1 MRNVRVG
8 FRRFLPLLLYMLHVL
23 TPQGSKAID
32 AACIEQGISGAEL
45 METAATNAADVVRQ
59 RVKPGAHLLIA
70 CGGGNNGGDGFAM
83 AHLLA
88 DTYDVQVVS
97 DADPETMSPE
107 ARDHAI
113 KAREMV
119 RVIDWAELDPRA
131 EYGVIIDALIGVG
144 GSARLRDPLP
154 ERLRIL
160 NAFNAL
166 RIAIDVPT
174 GLDGLTGAVHDNVF
188 RADLTITMEGAK
200 AGFYAVKARPAV
212 GEVVVVP
219 IGAPS
224 QVTAT
229 QSVAQVLEDADI
241 KRLLPSRPLNVN
253 KFDVGRVLVI
263 GGSLGMRGAP
273 SMTSEA
279 VLRSGAGLCILATP
293 SVHPL
298 TPREVMTEVL
308 PMTPEG
314 WMSTDA
320 RGQLQAQLSNASVV
334 AVGPGLGTDGTM
346 QRMLADLLN
355 HLDPAVPLV
364 IDADGLRLVPM
375 LQRDMSHVILTPHE
389 GEFRRLVD
397 ALPTHA
403 DRPMVHPADVA
414 TALGCIVHRK
424 GVPSVTTDG
433 RNATWTV
440 VGNPGMATAG
450 SGDVLT
456 GIIAGLAAQ
465 GLAPFRAA
473 ALGAYLHARA
483 GDIAAEATAE
493 EFVIAGD
500 IIRALADLF

>member
-1 MRNVRVG
+1 MRNVGLG
-8 FRRFLPLLLYMLHVL
+8 FRSVTLHMLHVL

-45 METAATNAADVVRQ
+45 METAAGNAAEVVR
-59 RVKPGAHLLIA
+59 REVDPGTQILIA

-83 AHLLA
+83 AHMLS
-88 DTYDVQVVS
+88 DSYEITVVT
-97 DADPETMSPE
+97 DANPEHMSSE
-107 ARDHAI
+107 ARDHAL
-113 KAREMV
+113 KAHECT
-119 RVIDWAELDPRA
+119 RVIGWSELDPGA
-131 EYGVIIDALIGVG
+131 HFDVVIDALIGVG

-154 ERLRIL
+154 NRLRIL

-166 RIAIDVPT
+166 RVAVDVPT
-174 GLDGLTGAVHDNVF
+174 GLDALTGAVHEDAF
-188 RADLTITMEGAK
+188 RANLTITMEGPK
-200 AGFYAVKARPAV
+200 AGFFAVKARPIV
-212 GEVVVVP
+212 GEVVVVG

-224 QVTAT
+224 QITAT
-229 QSVAQVLEDADI
+229 LAVAQVLEDTDI
-241 KRLLPSRPLNVN
+241 RRLLPPRPLNVN

-279 VLRSGAGLCILATP
+279 VMRSGAGLCILATP

-320 RGQLQAQLSNASVV
+320 RGQLQAQLDRATVV

-355 HLDPAVPLV
+355 DLDPAVPLV

-375 LQRDMSHVILTPHE
+375 LQRDLSHVILTPHE
-389 GEFRRLVD
+389 GEFRRLVES
-397 ALPTHA
+397 LPTHA

-414 TALGCIVHRK
+414 TALGCVVHRK

-433 RNATWTV
+433 HRAVWTV

-465 GLAPFRAA
+465 GLVPFRAA

-483 GDIAAEATAE
+483 GDIAAERTSQE
-493 EFVIAGD
+493 YIVAGD
-500 IIRALADLF
+500 IIDALADLL

>member
-1 MRNVRVG
+1 
-8 FRRFLPLLLYMLHVL
+8 MLHVL

-45 METAATNAADVVRQ
+45 METAAGNAAEVVRQ
-59 RVKPGAHLLIA
+59 RVEPGARLLIA

-83 AHLLA
+83 AHMMA
-88 DTYDVQVVS
+88 DAYQVTVVT
-97 DADPETMSPE
+97 DADPEQMSAE
-107 ARDHAI
+107 ARDHAL
-113 KAREMV
+113 KARELT
-119 RVIDWAELDPRA
+119 RVIDWSELDHGA
-131 EYGVIIDALIGVG
+131 HFDVVIDALIGVG

-166 RIAIDVPT
+166 RVAVDVPT
-174 GLDGLTGAVHDNVF
+174 GLDALTGAVHEDAF
-188 RADLTITMEGAK
+188 RANLTITMEGPK
-200 AGFYAVKARPAV
+200 TGFYAVKARPVV
-212 GEVVVVP
+212 GEIIVVG

-224 QVTAT
+224 QITA
-229 QSVAQVLEDADI
+229 SRAVAQVLEDADI
-241 KRLLPSRPLNVN
+241 RRLLPPRPLNVN

-279 VLRSGAGLCILATP
+279 VMRSGAGLCILATP

-320 RGQLQAQLSNASVV
+320 RGQLQAQLDRASVV

-355 HLDPAVPLV
+355 NLDPAVPLV

-389 GEFRRLVD
+389 GEFRRLV
-397 ALPTHA
+397 ASLPTHA

-414 TALGCIVHRK
+414 TALGCVVHRK

-433 RNATWTV
+433 HRAVWTV

-465 GLAPFRAA
+465 GLVPFRAA

-483 GDIAAEATAE
+483 GDIAAERTSQ
-493 EFVIAGD
+493 EFIVAGD
-500 IIRALADLF
+500 VIRALADLL